1 MYIKEIYVEDANAPE
16 FIQAMNLLE
25 ANIPCFVEH
34 LGDNLIRVSVAV
46 KTPELWNALLQ
57 NLFELMK
64 LKLFQ
69 NF

>member
-34 LGDNLIRVSVAV
+34 LGDNLIRIECRREDAGAV
-46 KTPELWNALLQ
+46 ERSFAE
-57 NLFELMK
+57 FV
-64 LKLFQ
+64 
-69 NF
+69 